1 MEFDYNSARW
11 KRKREKILR
20 RDGYMC
26 RNCRKFGRSREATE
40 VHHIQPADEY
50 PELGSEVEVIGV
62 FETYV
67 EDEDPDYVYTR
78 LKDAS
83 MTVVKGPEVS
93 SKN

>member
-1 MEFDYNSARW
+1 MKGLYTTAGSSKTDLTYHYVLIKDALACCQQGIEFQWD
-11 KRKREKILR
+11 
-20 RDGYMC
+20 DG
-26 RNCRKFGRSREATE
+26 SHA
-40 VHHIQPADEY
+40 ADEY